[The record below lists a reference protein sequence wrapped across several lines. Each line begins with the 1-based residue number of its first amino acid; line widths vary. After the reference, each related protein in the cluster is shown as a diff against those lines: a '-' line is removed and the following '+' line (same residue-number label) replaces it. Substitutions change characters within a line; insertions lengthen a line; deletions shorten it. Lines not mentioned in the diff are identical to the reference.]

1 LRALDEESDA
11 ASVIPEPR
19 RKGVSTKKELTSI
32 AEANGI
38 RLTGGYVSKSG
49 KSTSGK
55 LPEDILRQ
63 RILDRGIELPYHL
76 KASTGSKAGR
86 PAISFNKEA

>member
-1 LRALDEESDA
+1 MRALDEESDA

-19 RKGVSTKKELTSI
+19 RKGVSTKKELTTI

-38 RLTGGYVSKSG
+38 RITGAYVAKNG
-49 KSTSGK
+49 RTTSGK

-63 RILDRGIELPYHL
+63 RIVDRGIELPLHL
-76 KASTGSKAGR
+76 KASTGSKA
-86 PAISFNKEA
+86 